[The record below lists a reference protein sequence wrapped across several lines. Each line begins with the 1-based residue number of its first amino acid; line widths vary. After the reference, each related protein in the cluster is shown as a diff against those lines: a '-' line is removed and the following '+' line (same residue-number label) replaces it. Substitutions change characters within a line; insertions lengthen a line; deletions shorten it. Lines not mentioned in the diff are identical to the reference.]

1 MLQQPKLITDNNDN
15 EPKLP
20 YYAIAIIIILIYLLS
35 VKF

>member
-1 MLQQPKLITDNNDN
+1 MIQQPKLMTDNGNN

-20 YYAIAIIIILIYLLS
+20 YFAIVIIIILIYLLS

>member
-1 MLQQPKLITDNNDN
+1 MTHEPKLMTDNGNN

-20 YYAIAIIIILIYLLS
+20 YYTIAIIIILIYLLS

>member
-1 MLQQPKLITDNNDN
+1 MLQQPKLMTDNGND